1 MLPVVKPLAPDPQ
14 PASQSRNIGANP
26 HFLDRPLAELRTV
39 ALAGGLPRRWR
50 IGLFPRH
57 SSLRS
62 PKSVPFRRVSKSCTS
77 PLRRPRARASGMPAC
92 RPGHPGGSPGM
103 RQGELRLLPIPSP
116 LGSWLADRC
125 CEPGCG
131 PADRA

>member
-77 PLRRPRARASGMPAC
+77 PQRPVQCNKPGRRG
-92 RPGHPGGSPGM
+92 
-103 RQGELRLLPIPSP
+103 LPSP
-116 LGSWLADRC
+116 
-125 CEPGCG
+125 PGAAG
-131 PADRA
+131 MGVRRDPARMAILRPA